1 MRIFFSPE
9 YSNIVYV
16 KPEGGNNVMMDSV
29 VVNTIGL
36 INMLELRMGLHYAD
50 MPEQERMAHYYDAVC
65 KYMAINPDNVMANSF
80 KVSGLSTAKSMLAWR
95 DELRNAKW
103 NFEGKDISDRIS
115 VLIGVEEYFKEFNGI
130 DISDRLHIATEQV
143 SFQKLDCKDMTIT
156 MAVSKDLLKPTTK
169 ELINVLENNGAK
181 IGIIANASDSDNNLS
196 KVRQLITSK
205 QKGKIKLEKEDDSL
219 QIWKFADDR
228 LACEYLAYNEM
239 GDVDVWVNTDNKQMD
254 NWMRLMDRALT
265 GSVTADCTPHLTQ
278 LFVMGLGMW
287 ALPLNVNNLIEWL
300 NMPVH
305 PIDSFFRSTLADTII
320 QQGGYKNDSCRKE
333 IEQFIEGK
341 FVYLNDEQK
350 ALPEEEQE
358 KIRQKER
365 KRREKLVAAFLP
377 PQYSSPTIKK
387 NDVRQF
393 VTELSSWSRQRAHL
407 IANEKGNEQWGE
419 QQIAVSNM
427 CDAFN
432 ILLETIN
439 DENIDYKTID
449 SWMSTIYE
457 KGNYTNAVAERG
469 CRTVVD
475 SPSKIACAAEKVVW
489 IGVDGDASQRQ
500 ECAFLYPSEKKKLVQ
515 NGYMTPW
522 DEEIQN
528 AYHEQM
534 MMTPL
539 RMAKRQL
546 ILVVRERIGGEATL
560 KHPLIVRLE
569 QQVENMDD
577 FVKHPSIG
585 AEERYNVVP
594 IEKGEVD
601 AELHF
606 DHADKIK
613 WPDHLSPTSIGTLA
627 EYPFDYMM
635 EELLKITSDGK
646 SQMADLKTTTGNVA
660 HAVIEE
666 LFAPRDGSGYA
677 KPEDIAERIKNEYE
691 SAYDKILES
700 KGAVLQL
707 PENKFA
713 EQLFHEQ
720 LRNCLY
726 TLLEILRENNL
737 KVTGCERH
745 VETNMGL
752 GLPQAIDKD
761 GNIKNRD
768 MIGNIDMTLE
778 DKDHHPVVFDF
789 KWTSWGKGY
798 QNKLTENRSVQLE
811 LYRMMLGKKLK
822 DEVKRVAYF
831 IMPEGRLYSQEKFEG
846 GQCMQVSPEN
856 HDDIVTQ
863 LTQAAKYRK
872 EQIGKGIIETNG
884 NYDEL
889 QYVKDTKDRGL
900 FPLKKTEDGK
910 KESNFFSQYG
920 LFNN

>member
-50 MPEQERMAHYYDAVC
+50 IPEQERMAHYYDAVC
-65 KYMAINPDNVMANSF
+65 KYMAINPDNVMADSF

-95 DELRNAKW
+95 DELRSAKW

-287 ALPLNVNNLIEWL
+287 ALPLNINNLIEWL

-333 IEQFIEGK
+333 IMQFIEGK

-377 PQYSSPTIKK
+377 PLDSSPTIKK

-419 QQIAVSNM
+419 QLIAVSNM

-432 ILLETIN
+432 ILLGTIN

-469 CRTVVD
+469 
-475 SPSKIACAAEKVVW
+475 
-489 IGVDGDASQRQ
+489 
-500 ECAFLYPSEKKKLVQ
+500 
-515 NGYMTPW
+515 
-522 DEEIQN
+522 
-528 AYHEQM
+528 
-534 MMTPL
+534 
-539 RMAKRQL
+539 
-546 ILVVRERIGGEATL
+546 
-560 KHPLIVRLE
+560 
-569 QQVENMDD
+569 
-577 FVKHPSIG
+577 
-585 AEERYNVVP
+585 
-594 IEKGEVD
+594 
-601 AELHF
+601 
-606 DHADKIK
+606 
-613 WPDHLSPTSIGTLA
+613 
-627 EYPFDYMM
+627 
-635 EELLKITSDGK
+635 
-646 SQMADLKTTTGNVA
+646 
-660 HAVIEE
+660 
-666 LFAPRDGSGYA
+666 
-677 KPEDIAERIKNEYE
+677 
-691 SAYDKILES
+691 
-700 KGAVLQL
+700 
-707 PENKFA
+707 
-713 EQLFHEQ
+713 
-720 LRNCLY
+720 
-726 TLLEILRENNL
+726 
-737 KVTGCERH
+737 
-745 VETNMGL
+745 
-752 GLPQAIDKD
+752 
-761 GNIKNRD
+761 
-768 MIGNIDMTLE
+768 
-778 DKDHHPVVFDF
+778 
-789 KWTSWGKGY
+789 
-798 QNKLTENRSVQLE
+798 
-811 LYRMMLGKKLK
+811 
-822 DEVKRVAYF
+822 
-831 IMPEGRLYSQEKFEG
+831 
-846 GQCMQVSPEN
+846 
-856 HDDIVTQ
+856 
-863 LTQAAKYRK
+863 
-872 EQIGKGIIETNG
+872 
-884 NYDEL
+884 
-889 QYVKDTKDRGL
+889 
-900 FPLKKTEDGK
+900 
-910 KESNFFSQYG
+910 
-920 LFNN
+920 